1 MAAPDDA
8 ENNNINAIDMQ
19 QMKDIELN
27 YKMTNIH
34 PIFSSIDEMR
44 KQIYFM
50 MILLRKSWANSEY
63 LTIGIGSLAVLLGAI
78 TFDGELQN
86 GGDYL
91 KVGIAP
97 LGDGLSAISPA
108 SFFQLILSMICW
120 IYFLYRLWTH
130 YPLMRG
136 QSVSLFIMWFS
147 ITIMALSLHQGAPLF
162 PFEISSEG
170 ITTAIGG
177 LLIAT
182 FFGFVFSK
190 AVIETRDIH
199 VEENYQN
206 EDPRIMGESIYNHSL
221 FGWVSIL
228 IIWSIVSLISSWAGA
243 HYVSIR
249 PHGIWFWQFIYI
261 LFGTF
266 SIFGICILLWYP
278 QSMLGSGEIVI
289 KSKRAREVD
298 DMQLG
303 EIIPKDEQGKCP
315 ECNTPSSISR
325 GKDGLPIIK
334 CSKVYNKVK
343 CEGEG
348 KLNSECS
355 KCKSKLPKRIK
366 CFNCGVSTSVLEH
379 LSDHEAW

>member
-8 ENNNINAIDMQ
+8 ENNNINAVNFQ
-19 QMKDIELN
+19 ELKDIELN
-27 YKMTNIH
+27 NKLANIH
-34 PIFSSIDEMR
+34 PIFSSVDEVR

-50 MILLRKSWANSEY
+50 IISLRKSWSNSEY
-63 LTIGIGSLAVLLGAI
+63 ITIGIGSLAVLLGAI
-78 TFDGELQN
+78 TFDGELQQ

-120 IYFLYRLWTH
+120 IYFLYRLWNH

-136 QSVSLFIMWFS
+136 QSISLFIMWFS
-147 ITIMALSLHQGAPLF
+147 ITITALSLHQGAPSF
-162 PFEISSEG
+162 PLEISTEG
-170 ITTAIGG
+170 LTTAIGG
-177 LLIAT
+177 LVVAVFL
-182 FFGFVFSK
+182 GFIFSR

-199 VEENYQN
+199 VEENFQN

-228 IIWSIVSLISSWAGA
+228 IIWSVVSFLSSWAGA

-249 PHGIWFWQFIYI
+249 PHGSWFWQLLYI

-266 SIFGICILLWYP
+266 SIFGICVLLWYP
-278 QSMLGSGEIVI
+278 QLMLGTGKNVI

-298 DMQLG
+298 DMLLG
-303 EIIPKDEQGKCP
+303 DEAWKEEQGKCP
-315 ECNTPSSISR
+315 DCDAPSPVTR
-325 GKDGLPIIK
+325 GRDGLP
-334 CSKVYNKVK
+334 N
-343 CEGEG
+343 
-348 KLNSECS
+348 LNCKIENCNGRGPINS
-355 KCKSKLPKRIK
+355 KCPLCEEKIPSRIK
-366 CFNCGVSTSVLEH
+366 CEKCGVSAPALKH
-379 LSDHEAW
+379 LSDQEAW